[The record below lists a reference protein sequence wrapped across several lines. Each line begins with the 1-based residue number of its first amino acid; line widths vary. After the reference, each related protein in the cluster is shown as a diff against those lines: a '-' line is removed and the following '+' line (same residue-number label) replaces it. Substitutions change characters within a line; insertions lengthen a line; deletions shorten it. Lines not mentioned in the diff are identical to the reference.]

1 MAQKKPTEYIVTE
14 LNFNIMEKTICN
26 INRLANML
34 RDTYD
39 MESIGRMLD
48 ELFRHTESG
57 ANSIEGHEGDF
68 CFPMRVMAT
77 PIDKRKKVLLYR
89 YRLNTYTNEIT
100 CIDDC
105 GNEWTMPLLND
116 SLAVIRDKAIE
127 FIQ

>member
-1 MAQKKPTEYIVTE
+1 MAHKKSTEYIVTE
-14 LNFNIMEKTICN
+14 LNFAMMENTICN

-34 RDTYD
+34 RATYD
-39 MESIGRMLD
+39 MDSIGRMLD
-48 ELFRHTESG
+48 ELFRRTEGG
-57 ANSIEGHEGDF
+57 AEDINGQDF
-68 CFPMRVMAT
+68 CFTMCVMAK